1 MISVVCLYGYLQN
14 CLAYNSTVVR
24 VLLQV
29 YNDTIIK
36 TTIKKMDKGAAV
48 WNIYYLS
55 GLNPRRRHLSEV
67 F

>member
-55 GLNPRRRHLSEV
+55 
-67 F
+67 